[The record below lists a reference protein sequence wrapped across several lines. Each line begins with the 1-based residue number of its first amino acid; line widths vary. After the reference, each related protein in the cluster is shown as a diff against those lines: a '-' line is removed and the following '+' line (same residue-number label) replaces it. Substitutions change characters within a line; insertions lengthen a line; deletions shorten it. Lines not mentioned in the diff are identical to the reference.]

1 MVKIRLRRMGLRHR
15 PTYRIVVI
23 DSRKARDGKYIES
36 IGNYNPRNKDL
47 WIDLER
53 ADHWIGVGATPSS
66 TVLSLIRRRR
76 KEGPTPAAVTEPT
89 AEVAVAPAV
98 EPVLEMPAE
107 PVSESVPEPEPPV
120 APEAGAA
127 EPTA

>member
-47 WIDLER
+47 WINLER
-53 ADHWIGVGATPSS
+53 ADHWIGVGATPSD

-76 KEGPTPAAVTEPT
+76 KEGPAPAAVTEP
-89 AEVAVAPAV
+89 AVDIAAAPAADPAPEATV
-98 EPVLEMPAE
+98 EPQ
-107 PVSESVPEPEPPV
+107 PEPP
-120 APEAGAA
+120 ATPEADAA